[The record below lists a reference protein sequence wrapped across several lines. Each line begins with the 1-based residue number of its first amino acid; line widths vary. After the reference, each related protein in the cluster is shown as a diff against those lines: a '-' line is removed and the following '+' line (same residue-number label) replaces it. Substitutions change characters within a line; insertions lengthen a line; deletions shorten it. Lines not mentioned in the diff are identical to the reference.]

1 MPTDQPSKPTTGM
14 PGTRA
19 GEFVLRIPGSIANI
33 GPGFDTLAVAV
44 QLYLTLRVRREPEEP
59 GLNFHFVDQKLDGE
73 NYIERAFRFI
83 AERHK
88 FPIPPLV
95 IQVESDIPMKGGL
108 GSSAAATVAG
118 LRLYEALAGP
128 VDEQELL
135 TTACELE
142 GHPDNIAAALL
153 GGLTVS
159 LEAGGTL
166 HVLRSA
172 WPESLAIVVA
182 TPSVHLATKASR
194 AVLPVLVSREDAI
207 FNVQRVA
214 FLLEALRSGDFTL
227 LREALHD
234 KLHQPYRTQIV
245 PGLKEALA
253 LRHPSLFGVCL
264 SGAGPS
270 ICALAEHD
278 LDEISAMIAEIYK
291 EKEIPCRIQT
301 LKVHPTNS
309 PAEAQPAISAQMLRA
324 EPVHER

>member
-1 MPTDQPSKPTTGM
+1 MPTDQPSKPITGSQ
-14 PGTRA
+14 GTPA
-19 GEFVLRIPGSIANI
+19 GEIVLRIPGSIANI

-44 QLYLTLRVRREPEEP
+44 QLYLTMRVRRTPEQL
-59 GLNFHFVDQKLDGE
+59 GLNFHFVDQKLEGE
-73 NYIERAFRFI
+73 NYIERSFRYI
-83 AERHK
+83 AARHN
-88 FPIPPLV
+88 FPIPPLTV
-95 IQVESDIPMKGGL
+95 HVESDIPMKGGL

-159 LEAGGTL
+159 LEAGGKL

-182 TPSVHLATKASR
+182 TPAVHLATKASR

-227 LREALHD
+227 LREALED

-278 LDEISAMIAEIYK
+278 LEEISRMIADIYK
-291 EKEIPCRIQT
+291 EKEIPCRIQI
-301 LKVHPTNS
+301 LKVHPTNA
-309 PAEAQPAISAQMLRA
+309 PAKPQTTQKPFA
-324 EPVHER
+324 ESVRGR